1 MPGHDNSILSSH
13 IEHKINKKDYFVM
26 PHVYKRMYMWLVNV
40 SEKKTSL
47 RLRPCGLYCTSYNAE
62 LNTCLIG
69 YVFICKV
76 EDKELW
82 KKKNRTI

>member
-1 MPGHDNSILSSH
+1 
-13 IEHKINKKDYFVM
+13 M
-26 PHVYKRMYMWLVNV
+26 PHVYKRMYMWVVNV

-69 YVFICKV
+69 YVLSARLKIKNFG
-76 EDKELW
+76 
-82 KKKNRTI
+82 KKKTGQFRYFQTCLF

>member
-1 MPGHDNSILSSH
+1 M
-13 IEHKINKKDYFVM
+13 M

-82 KKKNRTI
+82 KKKKGQFRYFQTCLF